1 MSGTITLVDLGRRR
15 YGEVLELQ
23 RDLCRQRMRGEL
35 TEDLLLLV
43 EHEPVVTLGRGTRP
57 ESLPLPRPLLEARGL
72 EVFEV
77 ERGGDVTLHA
87 PGQLVGYP
95 IFDLTGWQRDLHWYL
110 RQLEET
116 LIVALASLGIAA
128 ERNPGRTGVWTQ
140 GRKIASLG
148 IHVKQWITFHG
159 FALNV
164 VNDLRLFD
172 LIVPCGIPGVTMTSV
187 TREHAALS
195 EPWTTARAAVLSA
208 VAQVFHRRII
218 FADMAESLDRA
229 KLDALADAKVGDI
242 LRAADSWARDVPAAL
257 TPAIRAV
264 CVRLAEMV
272 ADQRHYLA
280 PLPEPQETERATVL
294 TLTAERLRATPVTS
308 DIAPLLQQLAD
319 LELRVTA
326 SWSLDAGAQSQWIA
340 TAIRFLEAKAGDL
353 PAAERPDPY
362 WADDV
367 VAGIIASVR
376 ALIGVDEL
384 QARTEARY
392 SGGQKRP
399 FETGDRE

>member
-1 MSGTITLVDLGRRR
+1 MSGTITLMDLGRRA
-15 YGEVLELQ
+15 YAEVLELQ
-23 RDLCRQRMRGEL
+23 RDLCRKRMSGEL
-35 TEDLLLLV
+35 AEDLLLLV

-57 ESLPLPRPLLEARGL
+57 ESLPLPKPLLEARGL
-72 EVFEV
+72 EVFDV

-95 IFDLTGWQRDLHWYL
+95 IFDLSGWRRDLHWYL

-116 LIVALASLGIAA
+116 LIRSLEALGIPA
-128 ERNPGRTGVWTQ
+128 ERNPGKTGVWTQ
-140 GRKIASLG
+140 GRKIASIG
-148 IHVKQWITFHG
+148 IHVKQWVTFHG

-164 VNDLRLFD
+164 MNDLRLFD
-172 LIVPCGIPGVTMTSV
+172 LIVPCGISGVTMTSV
-187 TREHAALS
+187 SREQPART
-195 EPWTTARAAVLSA
+195 EPWADTRAAVLA
-208 VAQVFHRRII
+208 ALAQVFDRRII
-218 FADMAESLDRA
+218 FADMAEPLDRA
-229 KLDALADAKVGDI
+229 KLEALADAKVGDI
-242 LRAADSWARDVPAAL
+242 LRAAASWGKDVPAAL

-294 TLTAERLRATPVTS
+294 TLTAERLRSAPVTR
-308 DIAPLLQQLAD
+308 DIAPLLAELAD

-326 SWSLDAGAQSQWIA
+326 SWSMDAGAQSQWIA
-340 TAIRFLEAKAGDL
+340 TAIRFLEEKSAAL
-353 PAAERPDPY
+353 PAADRPDPY

-399 FETGDRE
+399 IPSEE